1 MRAIRRLT
9 TLFTA
14 LTLTA
19 ALPAVAAIPLTEM
32 LGGGHG
38 EVNWTSGTLTVT
50 GSGSPPD
57 RGPLGTRRLLAE
69 RAAVVDGYRQLA
81 ELIHGVR
88 VDAETVVKDFTL
100 ESDTIRT
107 QVSALVRGAE
117 RVDTRYLADG
127 AVEVD
132 LQVRLHGPSSLFA
145 AVEFNRKIANPA
157 AKPAQQPPTAVDAP
171 VTAPPADEKPVA
183 VETPPPAPKAASV
196 TAPGPADPRSGK
208 AYTGVIVDCREVGLQ
223 PAMSPTILDEQ
234 GQELYVGHLPIDAD
248 HVINVGIVGYATGLE
263 EAKAAKDRVGD
274 HPLVIKAK
282 KAQGSYKADVVLSN
296 ADARTLLDAANGTN
310 LLTQSRVMFVL
321 KP

>member
-9 TLFTA
+9 SLFTA

-132 LQVRLHGPSSLFA
+132 LQVRLHGPASLFA
-145 AVEFNRKIANPA
+145 AVEFNRKIAKPA
-157 AKPAQQPPTAVDAP
+157 VLPAQQPATAVDAP
-171 VTAPPADEKPVA
+171 IAAPPTDEK
-183 VETPPPAPKAASV
+183 PKAASV
-196 TAPGPADPRSGK
+196 TAPGPAAPRSGK

-263 EAKAAKDRVGD
+263 AAKAAKDRVGD
-274 HPLVIKAK
+274 HPLVIKAQ

-310 LLTQSRVMFVL
+310 LLTQSRVLFVL